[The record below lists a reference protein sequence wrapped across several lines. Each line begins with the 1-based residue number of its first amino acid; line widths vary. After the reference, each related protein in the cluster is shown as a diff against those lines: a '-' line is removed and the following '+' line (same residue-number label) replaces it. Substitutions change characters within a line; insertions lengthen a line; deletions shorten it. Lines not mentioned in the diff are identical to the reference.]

1 MPKMPDTDR
10 SSITPSRADNM
21 RSTHLATFIGSIS
34 IVLWGTL
41 ALLTRLTE
49 GRIPPF
55 QLMAMTFSI
64 AFLLMCLRWWRNGHT
79 GLRYLRQPWLSWV
92 LGVGGY
98 FGYHFC
104 YFLAMSLAPAA
115 EVSLVA
121 YLWPLL
127 IVLLAALLPGGRL
140 LPRHVLGALLALGG
154 CWMLLGQGAGIPSGE
169 YMGGYLLALACA
181 FIWSGYSVA
190 SRLVA
195 SVPTDAAG
203 WFCAVTAALALACHL
218 LWETTVWPRNYT
230 QWAGVVGLGLGPVG
244 IAFFTWDHGIKH
256 GNLQLLG
263 VLAYAAPLI
272 SVLLLVAAGITEAS
286 DTLAIASVA
295 ITAGSLLAGL
305 RPRRGQVAVQA

>member
-1 MPKMPDTDR
+1 MR
-10 SSITPSRADNM
+10 SS
-21 RSTHLATFIGSIS
+21 HLATLIGSVS

-55 QLMAMTFSI
+55 QLMAMTFCI
-64 AFLLMCLRWWRNGHT
+64 AFLLMSLRWWRDGHA

-104 YFLAMSLAPAA
+104 YFVAMNLAPAA

-127 IVLLAALLPGGRL
+127 IVLLAALLPGGQL
-140 LPRHVLGALLALGG
+140 FPRHVLGALVALGG
-154 CWMLLGQGAGIPSGE
+154 CWMLLGQGAGSLSGE
-169 YMGGYLLALACA
+169 HLSGYLLALACA
-181 FIWSGYSVA
+181 FIWAIYSVA

-203 WFCAVTAALALACHL
+203 WFCAVTAALALVCHM
-218 LWETTVWPRNYT
+218 LWENTVWPQNFT
-230 QWAGVVGLGLGPVG
+230 QWAGVAGLGLGPVG

-272 SVLLLVAAGITEAS
+272 SVLLLVIAGVSDAS
-286 DTLAIASVA
+286 DTLLAASLAIA
-295 ITAGSLLAGL
+295 AGSLLAGFT
-305 RPRRGQVAVQA
+305 PRRGQAAVQT